1 MPIEKFSGVAVADI
15 EDVSGVAAANIEDI
29 SGVDFSSQ
37 GQVTLFDVTWTFDGQ
52 NTTTSTS
59 GNGWNPTGDMSGW
72 ASGTNACSDSGNR
85 WAATQSANDGDLGTN
100 RTATGFRIDFNG
112 TGSGGTG
119 PSGAH
124 NGSGGHSTTSGT
136 RYAYAETSGV
146 LDTNRHFIARSPG
159 YNYSTAMGDTSNN
172 LDLKFYVHAYGSDIG
187 TLKIYYDNLASSKS
201 TSATLLVSCVGSNPS
216 GFTGTLTN
224 TAESHSQVSPA
235 SQSWTSNGSNWVQFT
250 VSLNDIRTTNADH
263 YIYFVYQGTTSF
275 RGDLALDDIQIVES
289 T

>member
-1 MPIEKFSGVAVADI
+1 MPIDKFSGVAT
-15 EDVSGVAAANIEDI
+15 ANIDDI
-29 SGVDFSSQ
+29 SGVSLSAMDDIAGVAPPSQ
-37 GQVTLFDVTWTFDGQ
+37 QVTLFDVTWTFDGQ
-52 NTTTSTS
+52 TTTTSTS
-59 GNGWNPTGDMSGW
+59 GNGWSPSGNMADW
-72 ASGTNACSDSGNR
+72 ASGTAACSDSGNR
-85 WAATQSANDGDLGTN
+85 WAGTQSSEDQNLGTT

-112 TGSGGTG
+112 TGSSGTG

-124 NGSGGHSTTSGT
+124 NGSGGHNTSSGT

-146 LDTNRHFIARSPG
+146 LDTSRHFIARTPK
-159 YNYSTAMGDTSNN
+159 YNFSTAMGDTSNN
-172 LDLKFYVHAYGSDIG
+172 LDLKFYVHAYGSNIG
-187 TLKIYYDNLASSKS
+187 ILKVYYDNLPSSKS
-201 TSATLLVSCVGSNPS
+201 TSATLLAECVGSNPS

-224 TAESHSQVSPA
+224 TAESHSQISPSSA
-235 SQSWTSNGSNWVQFT
+235 TWTSNGSNWVQFT

>member
-1 MPIEKFSGVAVADI
+1 MPTIEKVSGIAFSSIADFSGIAKADI
-15 EDVSGVAAANIEDI
+15 AKLSN
-29 SGVDFSSQ
+29 VDATSS
-37 GQVTLFDVTWTFDGQ
+37 LFDVTWTFDGQ
-52 NTTTSTS
+52 STYTSTS
-59 GNGWNPTGDMSGW
+59 GNGWSPTGDMSDW
-72 ASGTNACSDSGNR
+72 VSGAQACSDSGNK
-85 WAATQSANDGDLGTN
+85 WAATQSSNDGNLGTN

-112 TGSGGTG
+112 TGSSGTG

-124 NGSGGHSTTSGT
+124 NGLGGHDTSSGT

-146 LDTNRHFIARSPG
+146 LDTNNHFIARTPG

-172 LDLKFYVHAYGSDIG
+172 LDLKFFVHAYGSNIG
-187 TLKIYYDNLASSKS
+187 ILKIYYDNLASSKS
-201 TSATLLVSCVGSNPS
+201 TSATLLAECVGSNPS

-224 TAESHSQVSPA
+224 SAESHSQISPA